1 MTPQEWLDVDDS
13 FDARTVGADRGG
25 WESFRDESA
34 SYEADVNAQA
44 GYGEYSQDEYDDDY
58 YYDEDDSLHED
69 KTTAFEPASDDG
81 SRRGG
86 RSRWNGGAFSRISM
100 GNANVRSEEEIVTPD
115 MMPEPVESEE
125 DEERIYHF
133 HNPEI
138 TTEVWFVALGCELS
152 GHNGMKAFLSDHA
165 DELRGAIIVDLEAM
179 GAGSL
184 SLIESEGT
192 LRKVSVSSRMKR
204 YVKKAAQATGA
215 HVGSATIPWGE
226 GSGAYA
232 AQQGFQAMH
241 LAGMDGTKPAFFAQ
255 KDDTI
260 DAVKPDN
267 LSKNV
272 EFVVEMLKNI

>member
-1 MTPQEWLDVDDS
+1 MLAPWGLT
-13 FDARTVGADRGG
+13 
-25 WESFRDESA
+25 
-34 SYEADVNAQA
+34 EAV
-44 GYGEYSQDEYDDDY
+44 GEYSQDEYDDDY
-58 YYDEDDSLHED
+58 YDEDDSFYED

-81 SRRGG
+81 TRRGG

-184 SLIESEGT
+184 SLIEG
-192 LRKVSVSSRMKR
+192 
-204 YVKKAAQATGA
+204 
-215 HVGSATIPWGE
+215 
-226 GSGAYA
+226 GSGNGCSCGQCDYPVGRGVWRIRSTARFSGYA
-232 AQQGFQAMH
+232 SRWHGWYQACI
-241 LAGMDGTKPAFFAQ
+241 LC
-255 KDDTI
+255 
-260 DAVKPDN
+260 
-267 LSKNV
+267 SKGRHN
-272 EFVVEMLKNI
+272 

>member
-1 MTPQEWLDVDDS
+1 M
-13 FDARTVGADRGG
+13 
-25 WESFRDESA
+25 
-34 SYEADVNAQA
+34 
-44 GYGEYSQDEYDDDY
+44 
-58 YYDEDDSLHED
+58 
-69 KTTAFEPASDDG
+69 
-81 SRRGG
+81 
-86 RSRWNGGAFSRISM
+86 
-100 GNANVRSEEEIVTPD
+100 
-115 MMPEPVESEE
+115 ESEE

-226 GSGAYA
+226 GSGRIRSTARFSGYA
-232 AQQGFQAMH
+232 SRWHGWYQACI
-241 LAGMDGTKPAFFAQ
+241 LC
-255 KDDTI
+255 
-260 DAVKPDN
+260 
-267 LSKNV
+267 SKGRHN
-272 EFVVEMLKNI
+272 

>member
-1 MTPQEWLDVDDS
+1 
-13 FDARTVGADRGG
+13 
-25 WESFRDESA
+25 
-34 SYEADVNAQA
+34 
-44 GYGEYSQDEYDDDY
+44 
-58 YYDEDDSLHED
+58 
-69 KTTAFEPASDDG
+69 
-81 SRRGG
+81 
-86 RSRWNGGAFSRISM
+86 M

-115 MMPEPVESEE
+115 MMPEPVEPEE

-152 GHNGMKAFLSDHA
+152 GHNGMKAFLADHA

-215 HVGSATIPWGE
+215 HVGGATIPWGE

-232 AQQGFQAMH
+232 AQQGFQGMH
-241 LAGMDGTKPAFFAQ
+241 LAGMDGIKPAFFGQ
-255 KDDTI
+255 KDDRI
-260 DAVKPDN
+260 DVVKSDN